1 MEKNIIIIE
10 EDKILKKLLSF
21 HISDYFNNHTNITFF
36 DKTQIDQILIAE
48 KLDILLINCL
58 QINDNLKTLE
68 EIETKKT
75 KNIIIIFNNSDDR
88 YNNKNFIKYKFV
100 IKPFTFKNLFS
111 IISSFYS
118 DIDEVD
124 EQKIFLMRHLS
135 FKKNKK
141 IIINEKTNEFV
152 HLTEK
157 EANLMKYLFDNKNQ
171 VLSKKQLLNNVWDF
185 NEKINTHTLETHI
198 YRLKKKIEK
207 IENEINF
214 SFLNKDGGYLIK
226 YK

>member
-10 EDKILKKLLSF
+10 EDEILNKLLSF
-21 HISDYFNNHTNITFF
+21 HISDYFNNHANITFF
-36 DKTQIDQILIAE
+36 DKTQINHILIAD

-58 QINDNLKTLE
+58 QIYDNLKTLE
-68 EIETKKT
+68 EIETRKT

-88 YNNKNFIKYKFV
+88 YNNKNLIKYKFV

-141 IIINEKTNEFV
+141 IIINEKTNDFV

>member
-10 EDKILKKLLSF
+10 EDEILNKLLSF
-21 HISDYFNNHTNITFF
+21 HISDYFNNHANITFF
-36 DKTQIDQILIAE
+36 DKTQIDQILTSE

-58 QINDNLKTLE
+58 QIYDNLKTLE
-68 EIETKKT
+68 EIETRKT

-118 DIDEVD
+118 DIDELD
-124 EQKIFLMRHLS
+124 ERKIFLMRHLS

>member
-10 EDKILKKLLSF
+10 EDEILKKLLSF
-21 HISDYFNNHTNITFF
+21 HISDYFNNHANITFF
-36 DKTQIDQILIAE
+36 DKTQIDQILTSE

-58 QINDNLKTLE
+58 QIYDNLKTLE
-68 EIETKKT
+68 EIETRKT

-88 YNNKNFIKYKFV
+88 YNNKNLIKYKFV